1 MWHNKISAEAAQH
14 LVQALHDNS
23 TIQFLRLPDYPEN
36 VEETIRSL
44 QAEVNKTRKSRGC
57 RKNLHIKFS

>member
-36 VEETIRSL
+36 VEEKIRSL
-44 QAEVNKTRKSRGC
+44 QAEVA
-57 RKNLHIKFS
+57 